1 MSTILVTGASGFL
14 GKVITRELLLQKYQV
29 LTLGRQ
35 STNDIVHDL
44 SIGPPIINLK
54 DLDFVIHA
62 AGRAHSIP
70 KTKAEEQLFL
80 DINLAGTNNL
90 LNSLET
96 LVRSPK
102 CFVFISSVSVYG
114 LEKGINVD
122 EVMPLKA
129 YDAYGLS
136 KMLAEQ
142 MVKDWCNKN
151 NVICTILRLP
161 LLVGQ
166 NPPGNLG
173 AMIRAIRKG
182 YYFNIGGGKAKKS
195 MVLVDDV
202 ARFIMKIVHVG
213 GTYNLTDGEHP
224 NFEDLSFVIAKKK
237 SYNLSFFFAK
247 FLGFL
252 GDYLGDFAPI
262 NSLKIKKITSD
273 LTFNDSKAREF
284 GWEPRSVL
292 EYLKKNDL

>member
-1 MSTILVTGASGFL
+1 M
-14 GKVITRELLLQKYQV
+14 
-29 LTLGRQ
+29 
-35 STNDIVHDL
+35 

-62 AGRAHSIP
+62 AGKAHSIP

-90 LNSLET
+90 LNSLKT

-102 CFVFISSVSVYG
+102 YFVFISSVSVYG
-114 LEKGINVD
+114 LEKVINVH

-136 KMLAEQ
+136 KILAEK

-173 AMIRAIRKG
+173 AMIRAISKG
-182 YYFNIGGGKAKKS
+182 YYFNVGGGKAKKS
-195 MVLVDDV
+195 MVLFDDV
-202 ARFIMKIVHVG
+202 ALFIMKIVHVG

-224 NFEDLSFVIAKKK
+224 TFEDLSFVIAKKK
-237 SYNLSFFFAK
+237 LQFIFFFRK
-247 FLGFL
+247 SFGVFGRLFRGFCA
-252 GDYLGDFAPI
+252 Y
-262 NSLKIKKITSD
+262 
-273 LTFNDSKAREF
+273 
-284 GWEPRSVL
+284 
-292 EYLKKNDL
+292 